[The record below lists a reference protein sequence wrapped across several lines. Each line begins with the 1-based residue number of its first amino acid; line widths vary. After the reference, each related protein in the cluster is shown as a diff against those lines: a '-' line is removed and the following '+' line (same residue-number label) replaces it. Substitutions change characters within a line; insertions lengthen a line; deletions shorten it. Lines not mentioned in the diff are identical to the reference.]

1 MNSLLVHPGRFFHTH
16 FYLTTKKEVSK
27 MRDFS
32 IDLLWAKIQ
41 TAITAIG
48 GWIGWFLGG
57 VDGMLIALIVLMA
70 LDYISGVMCAIE
82 DKKLSSAIGFKGI
95 CKKVLIL
102 MLVGVAN
109 IIDVNVVGSGA
120 VLRGA
125 VICFYLS
132 NEGLSLL
139 ENAAYLGLPIPE
151 KLKEI
156 LAQLHDR
163 SEKEGTDDTDKTD
176 EGGGE

>member
-1 MNSLLVHPGRFFHTH
+1 
-16 FYLTTKKEVSK
+16 

-32 IDLLWAKIQ
+32 IDLIWAKIQ
-41 TAITAIG
+41 VAITAIG

-70 LDYISGVMCAIE
+70 LDYLSGVMCAIV

-109 IIDVNVVGSGA
+109 IIDTHVVGSGA
-120 VLRGA
+120 VLREAAAFAA
-125 VICFYLS
+125 V
-132 NEGLSLL
+132 
-139 ENAAYLGLPIPE
+139 
-151 KLKEI
+151 
-156 LAQLHDR
+156 
-163 SEKEGTDDTDKTD
+163 
-176 EGGGE
+176 

>member
-1 MNSLLVHPGRFFHTH
+1 
-16 FYLTTKKEVSK
+16 

-32 IDLLWAKIQ
+32 IDLIWAKIQ
-41 TAITAIG
+41 VAFTAIG

-57 VDGMLIALIVLMA
+57 VDGMMIALIVLMV
-70 LDYISGVMCAIE
+70 LDYLSGVMCAIA

-109 IIDVNVVGSGA
+109 IIDIHVVGTGA

-139 ENAAYLGLPIPE
+139 ENAAYLGLPIPD
-151 KLKEI
+151 KLREI
-156 LAQLHDR
+156 LAQLHNR
-163 SEKEGTDDTDKTD
+163 SEKEKDKTEEDRTEPTD

>member
-1 MNSLLVHPGRFFHTH
+1 
-16 FYLTTKKEVSK
+16 

-32 IDLLWAKIQ
+32 IDLIWAKIQ
-41 TAITAIG
+41 VAITAVG

-70 LDYISGVMCAIE
+70 LDYVSGVMCAVE

-109 IIDVNVVGSGA
+109 ILDVNVVGSGA
-120 VLRGA
+120 ILRGA

-139 ENAAYLGLPIPE
+139 ENAAYLGLPVPA
-151 KLKEI
+151 KLKAI
-156 LAQLHDR
+156 LSQLHDR
-163 SEKEGTDDTDKTD
+163 AEKEADPNEEINQDDTSKTASDKS
-176 EGGGE
+176 EQ

>member
-1 MNSLLVHPGRFFHTH
+1 
-16 FYLTTKKEVSK
+16 

-41 TAITAIG
+41 MAFTAIG

-95 CKKVLIL
+95 AKKVLIL

-109 IIDVNVVGSGA
+109 ILDVNVVGGGA
-120 VLRGA
+120 ILRGA

-139 ENAAYLGLPIPE
+139 ENAAYLGLPVPD
-151 KLKEI
+151 KLKSI

-163 SEKEGTDDTDKTD
+163 SEKEGTDKTD
-176 EGGGE
+176 DTGGDDENA